1 VSRAM
6 VWRRVAVVAVLSAS
20 ALSLAAVS
28 ARRASAA
35 SAGPPAS
42 LVDVVKVD
50 GAIDR
55 TMNDYLQGTIT
66 DAEAAHSTL
75 VLQIDTTG
83 TLDQDALA
91 LADRV
96 ARASVPVIVWV
107 GPTPAQAA
115 GGGLLLMYAS
125 SLAAVAPGA
134 ATGPL
139 LPLDLA
145 HPSAYTESQVRG
157 SVATWQAIH
166 GRSPTVEL
174 PDHELTGAQALSA
187 GIIQTDAFTV
197 PQLLEKIDGRTVQT
211 AAGRVTLDTA
221 GSSGDQVLVR
231 FHDLGPGKRVLH
243 AVASPTWIYVL
254 LALGLAA
261 IAFELTQP
269 GFGFAGFSGV
279 GMLALGI
286 YGLTVVP
293 VFWPG
298 ILLMLTGIALMAGDV
313 LVRRLGWMTYLG
325 LAAFLFGSV
334 VSFHDVAPAIRI
346 SPWLIGGMVTAS
358 FLYYGFGLTVAIQ
371 SRERITSTQR
381 GLVGLLGETRGAL
394 APEGP
399 VFVKGTLWK
408 GRSSNGPIPPGT
420 KVRIRGVDGLI
431 LRVEREEDE

>member
-1 VSRAM
+1 V
-6 VWRRVAVVAVLSAS
+6 RRVGALLVVAS
-20 ALSLAAVS
+20 ALIAIGSVGANAA
-28 ARRASAA
+28 
-35 SAGPPAS
+35 PAS
-42 LVDVVKVD
+42 LVDVVKVE

-55 TMNDYLQGTIT
+55 TMNDYLRGTIA

-83 TLDQDALA
+83 TLDVDPLA
-91 LADRV
+91 LADLV
-96 ARASVPVIVWV
+96 ARASVPVIVWI

-115 GGGLLLMYAS
+115 GAGLLLVYAS

-139 LPLDLA
+139 QPVDLGD
-145 HPSAYTESQVRG
+145 SDAYPTAQVRT
-157 SVATWQAIH
+157 SVARWQTMH
-166 GRSPTVEL
+166 GRSPAVTF
-174 PDHELTGAQALSA
+174 PDHALTGAEAEQA

-197 PQLLEKIDGRTVQT
+197 PQLLAKIDGQTVQT
-211 AAGRVTLDTA
+211 ANGRVTLDTA
-221 GSSGDQVLVR
+221 GSPGDQVLVR

-254 LALGLAA
+254 LVFGLAA

-279 GMLALGI
+279 GMLALGV
-286 YGLTVVP
+286 YGLTAVP

-298 ILLMLTGIALMAGDV
+298 LALLLTGIGLMVADV
-313 LVRRLGWMTYLG
+313 LVRRLGWRTYLG
-325 LAAFLFGSV
+325 LATFLAGSV
-334 VSFHDVAPAIRI
+334 LAFRNLAPAIGI
-346 SPWLIGGMVTAS
+346 SPWLIGATVVAS
-358 FLYYGFGLTVAIQ
+358 LLYYGFGLTVAIQ

-381 GLVGLLGETRGAL
+381 GLVGLPGETRGEL

-420 KVRIRGVDGLI
+420 RIRVRGVDGLI
-431 LRVEREEDE
+431 LRVEPEEEEGDTP

>member
-1 VSRAM
+1 MWSSHAAAHVDAAT
-6 VWRRVAVVAVLSAS
+6 AVVRP
-20 ALSLAAVS
+20 AA
-28 ARRASAA
+28 
-35 SAGPPAS
+35 
-42 LVDVVKVD
+42 LVDVVKVE

-55 TMNDYLQGTIT
+55 TMNDYLQGTIAE
-66 DAEAAHSTL
+66 AEAARSTL
-75 VLQIDTTG
+75 VLQIDTAG
-83 TLDQDALA
+83 TLDVDPIA
-91 LADRV
+91 LADMV

-107 GPTPAQAA
+107 GPPPAQAA
-115 GGGLLLMYAS
+115 GAGLLLVYAS

-139 LPLDLA
+139 LPVDLG
-145 HPSAYTESQVRG
+145 HPDEFTSEEVRPY
-157 SVATWQAIH
+157 VARWQTMH
-166 GRSPTVEL
+166 GRSPSVEF
-174 PDHELTGAQALSA
+174 PTHALTGAEAEQA

-197 PQLLEKIDGRTVQT
+197 PQLLQKIDGQTVQT
-211 AAGRVTLDTA
+211 ADGRVTLDTA

-254 LALGLAA
+254 LVFGLAA

-286 YGLTVVP
+286 YGITAVP

-298 ILLMLTGIALMAGDV
+298 LALLLAGIALMVADV

-325 LAAFLFGSV
+325 LVTFVAGSV
-334 VSFHDVAPAIRI
+334 LAFRGVAPAIGI
-346 SPWLIGGMVTAS
+346 SRWLIGGTVFAS
-358 FLYYGFGLTVAIQ
+358 LLYYGFALTVAIQ

-381 GLVGLLGETRGAL
+381 GLVGLPGETRGEL

-399 VFVKGTLWK
+399 VYVKGTLWK

-420 KVRIRGVDGLI
+420 RIRVRGVDGLI
-431 LRVEREEDE
+431 LRVEPEEDEGSE

>member
-1 VSRAM
+1 V
-6 VWRRVAVVAVLSAS
+6 RRVGALLVVAS
-20 ALSLAAVS
+20 ALIAIGSVGANAA
-28 ARRASAA
+28 
-35 SAGPPAS
+35 PAS
-42 LVDVVKVD
+42 LVDVVKVE

-55 TMNDYLQGTIT
+55 TMNDYLRGTIA
-66 DAEAAHSTL
+66 DAEAAQSTL
-75 VLQIDTTG
+75 VLQIDTAG
-83 TLDQDALA
+83 TLDVDPLA
-91 LADRV
+91 LGDLV

-115 GGGLLLMYAS
+115 GAGLLLVYAS

-139 LPLDLA
+139 QPVDLG
-145 HPSAYTESQVRG
+145 HPDAYPTSQVRAY
-157 SVATWQAIH
+157 VARWQTMH
-166 GRSPTVEL
+166 GRSPTVTF
-174 PDHELTGAQALSA
+174 PDHALTGAEAEDA
-187 GIIQTDAFTV
+187 HIIQTDAFTV
-197 PQLLEKIDGRTVQT
+197 PQLLTKIDGQTVQT
-211 AAGRVTLDTA
+211 ANGRVTLDTA

-254 LALGLAA
+254 LVFGLAA

-279 GMLALGI
+279 GMLALGV
-286 YGLTVVP
+286 YGLTAVP

-298 ILLMLTGIALMAGDV
+298 LALLLGGIGLMVADV
-313 LVRRLGWMTYLG
+313 LVRRLGWRTYLG
-325 LAAFLFGSV
+325 VATFLAGSV
-334 VSFHDVAPAIRI
+334 LAFRDLAPAIGI
-346 SPWLIGGMVTAS
+346 SPWLIGATVVAS
-358 FLYYGFGLTVAIQ
+358 LLYYGFGLTVAIQ

-381 GLVGLLGETRGAL
+381 GLIGLPGETRGEL

-420 KVRIRGVDGLI
+420 RIRVRGVDGLI
-431 LRVEREEDE
+431 LRVEPEQEEGDTP

>member
-1 VSRAM
+1 V
-6 VWRRVAVVAVLSAS
+6 RRVGALLIVAS
-20 ALSLAAVS
+20 ALIAIGSVGADAA
-28 ARRASAA
+28 
-35 SAGPPAS
+35 PAS
-42 LVDVVKVD
+42 LVDVVKVE
-50 GAIDR
+50 GAVDR
-55 TMNDYLQGTIT
+55 TMNDYLRGTIA

-75 VLQIDTTG
+75 VLQIDTAG
-83 TLDQDALA
+83 TLDVDPLA
-91 LADRV
+91 LGDLV

-115 GGGLLLMYAS
+115 GAGLLLVYAS

-139 LPLDLA
+139 QPVDLG
-145 HPSAYTESQVRG
+145 HPDAYPTAQVRAF
-157 SVATWQAIH
+157 VARWQTMH
-166 GRSPTVEL
+166 GRSPTVTF
-174 PDHELTGAQALSA
+174 PDHALTGAEAEQA

-197 PQLLEKIDGRTVQT
+197 PQLLSKIDGQTVQT
-211 AAGRVTLDTA
+211 ANGRVTLDTA
-221 GSSGDQVLVR
+221 GSPGDQVLVR

-254 LALGLAA
+254 LVFGLAA

-279 GMLALGI
+279 GMLALGV
-286 YGLTVVP
+286 YGLTAVP

-298 ILLMLTGIALMAGDV
+298 LALLLAGIGLMVADV
-313 LVRRLGWMTYLG
+313 LVRRLGWRTYLG
-325 LAAFLFGSV
+325 LVTFVAGSV
-334 VSFHDVAPAIRI
+334 LAFRNLAPAIQI
-346 SPWLIGGMVTAS
+346 SPWLIGATVVAS
-358 FLYYGFGLTVAIQ
+358 LLYYGFGLTVAIQ

-381 GLVGLLGETRGAL
+381 GLVGLPGETRGEL

-420 KVRIRGVDGLI
+420 RIRVRGVEGLI
-431 LRVEREEDE
+431 LRVEPEEEEGDTP

>member
-1 VSRAM
+1 V
-6 VWRRVAVVAVLSAS
+6 RRLAALLIAACAVVPLSSSHADAAPAS
-20 ALSLAAVS
+20 TSP
-28 ARRASAA
+28 R
-35 SAGPPAS
+35 PPAA
-42 LVDVVKVD
+42 LVDVVKVE

-55 TMNDYLQGTIT
+55 TMNDYLQGTIAE
-66 DAEAAHSTL
+66 AEAARSTL
-75 VLQIDTTG
+75 VLQIDTAG
-83 TLDQDALA
+83 TVDVDPIA

-107 GPTPAQAA
+107 GPPPAQAA
-115 GGGLLLMYAS
+115 GAGLLLVYAS

-139 LPLDLA
+139 LPVDLGHPDEFTLDD
-145 HPSAYTESQVRG
+145 VRPY
-157 SVATWQAIH
+157 VARWQTMH
-166 GRSPTVEL
+166 GRSPSVEF
-174 PDHELTGAQALSA
+174 PTRALTGAEAEKA

-197 PQLLEKIDGRTVQT
+197 PQLLQKIDGRTVQT
-211 AAGRVTLDTA
+211 ADGRVTLDTA

-254 LALGLAA
+254 LVFGLAA

-286 YGLTVVP
+286 YGLTAVP

-298 ILLMLTGIALMAGDV
+298 LGLLLAGIALMVADV

-325 LAAFLFGSV
+325 LVTFVAGSV
-334 VSFHDVAPAIRI
+334 LAFRGVAPAIGI
-346 SPWLIGGMVTAS
+346 SWWLIGGTVVAS
-358 FLYYGFGLTVAIQ
+358 LLYYGFALTVAIQ

-381 GLVGLLGETRGAL
+381 GLVGLPGETRGEL

-399 VFVKGTLWK
+399 VYVKGTLWK

-420 KVRIRGVDGLI
+420 RIRVRGVDGLI
-431 LRVEREEDE
+431 LRVEPEEEEGSE